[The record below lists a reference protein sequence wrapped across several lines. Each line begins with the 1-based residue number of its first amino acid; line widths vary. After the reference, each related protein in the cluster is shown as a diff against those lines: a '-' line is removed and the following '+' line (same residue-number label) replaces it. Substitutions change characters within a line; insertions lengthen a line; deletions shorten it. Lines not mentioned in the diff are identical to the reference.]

1 MSTTEKTR
9 YFFSSGIQ
17 SVIPEKIVY
26 FLLVILSKIN
36 NKQKKRSDL
45 WQERLSIFLV
55 VIFKIAV
62 DSRRSGPAGLLNY
75 NLRFWQSHKILNSCM
90 YLPKSRHSCMQV
102 VVFHSLYS
110 LSKYKPVLAIF
121 SYIKNVSG
129 NGNKIWQEKFQ
140 MLFEQNIS
148 SNVTRNVL

>member
-1 MSTTEKTR
+1 MTGE
-9 YFFSSGIQ
+9 IM
-17 SVIPEKIVY
+17 
-26 FLLVILSKIN
+26 
-36 NKQKKRSDL
+36 
-45 WQERLSIFLV
+45 RLSIFLV

-129 NGNKIWQEKFQ
+129 NGNKI
-140 MLFEQNIS
+140 
-148 SNVTRNVL
+148 